1 MILPTERSTPRQ
13 GFALLVTMVGLLVVV
28 SLLASLL
35 DGTRARHARLGLK
48 RQLRQ
53 AELLVVAGRDLA
65 YRRLAL
71 ADDYAGEIW
80 EPAMSAGESARV
92 EIRRAPA
99 TGAAL
104 EGAAD
109 SLRVSVVLSVD
120 GNPAVR
126 RSAEFL
132 TPPALSNNKPED

>member
-13 GFALLVTMVGLLVVV
+13 GFALLVTMLGLLVIV

-35 DGTRARHARLGLK
+35 DGTRARHTRLGLR

-71 ADDYAGEIW
+71 ADDYAGEVW
-80 EPAMSAGESARV
+80 EPAISEGESARV

-99 TGAAL
+99 

-109 SLRVSVVLSVD
+109 SLRVSVVLSVE

-126 RSAEFL
+126 RSAEFF
-132 TPPALSNNKPED
+132 TPPAFSNTKPED